1 MESPEKSET
10 RCFGILKKRACCICL
25 KIMIYWLDNVE
36 LRENEQKER
45 IPHMAR
51 KSTKENK
58 NIYQITRENLD
69 LTREAASELLE
80 TISPERIEKIENER
94 TLPYP
99 DEVLVMAEKYKQ
111 PSLCNYYCANQ
122 CPIGQQYV
130 PEIKIK
136 DLSQIV
142 LEMLASLNSVQK
154 KKERL
159 IEITVDGKVSG
170 DELEDFVFIQ
180 EELER
185 ISIAVETLQLWSERM
200 LATGAIDPE
209 RYRAYKGK

>member
-1 MESPEKSET
+1 
-10 RCFGILKKRACCICL
+10 
-25 KIMIYWLDNVE
+25 
-36 LRENEQKER
+36 
-45 IPHMAR
+45 MAR
-51 KSTKENK
+51 VSTKENK
-58 NIYQITRENLD
+58 NIYHKTRESLN
-69 LTREAASELLE
+69 LTREAASELME

-94 TLPYP
+94 SLPHP
-99 DEVLVMAEKYKQ
+99 DEVLLMADKYKQ

-142 LEMLASLNSVQK
+142 LEMLASLNSMSKQ
-154 KKERL
+154 KERL
-159 IEITVDGKVSG
+159 IEITVDGKITG
-170 DELEDFVFIQ
+170 DELEDFIYIQ

-200 LATGAIDPE
+200 LATGVIDAE
-209 RYRAYKGK
+209 QYSAHKNK